1 MLSDKT
7 KRYLVG
13 YLSRCIGPSAK
24 GIGIMPR
31 VNDDTGQ
38 ESEDSKVNKVKE
50 GRLSDFFE
58 KYVYGSED
66 CRGNFRLSQSGQL
79 WVFNGRYYE
88 NAGDPE
94 ILRDIIKR
102 TLKEIGASTVYRQ
115 YSFETVYDKCMLGL
129 RYDAESAFAPNRNYL
144 VFGNGV
150 LDVRN
155 GLFRPFRICTAEEV
169 KEMGEEEAMLTELK
183 ENAWAKFVMTD
194 LYFDFDYD
202 RTATSPLWNTK
213 LLEII
218 PSPSMRDALQQFCG
232 MMLADRNE
240 IKFEY
245 AAFVIG
251 PGSNGKSVIASAIAN
266 TFGSEHFGKF
276 EPKQVLKANDSMFNM
291 AALEGMIA
299 NFTDDLS
306 KDDISGGMFKRFVSG
321 EEFPAR
327 HPYGRSVFK
336 VKAPL
341 MLCCCNDMPS
351 TTDDTYGHHRR
362 ILPILSTSFI
372 REEKDKDARLPA
384 KLATPENRQ
393 AIFNWIY
400 EGYRRVVENDG
411 QIILGAEVRN
421 EQIRIRDDSNSA
433 RRWIK
438 DMSFVAIPENEGRDY
453 EWKALKDWHGMYR
466 SYCTDNGDFK
476 PRTANGLAKLFRE
489 KGYQEKRKSD
499 GLWFLIRQDEER
511 CYRESIGVEVEKDFR
526 EAELATSKD
535 VERDIFDIDYNNNEP
550 LPF

>member
-1 MLSDKT
+1 MLSENT

-13 YLSRCIGPSAK
+13 YLSRCIGPSAR
-24 GIGIMPR
+24 GIGVMSR
-31 VNDDTGQ
+31 VDEATGR
-38 ESEDSKVNKVKE
+38 ESEDEKVNKVKE
-50 GRLSDFFE
+50 GKLSDFFE
-58 KYVYGSED
+58 RYVYGSED
-66 CRGNFRLSQSGQL
+66 CRGNFRFSRSGQL

-102 TLKEIGASTVYRQ
+102 SLSDIGASTVYRQ
-115 YSFETVYDKCMLGL
+115 YSFESIYDKCLLGL
-129 RYDAESAFAPNRNYL
+129 RYDAGSAFVPNRNYL
-144 VFGNGV
+144 VFSNGV
-150 LDVRN
+150 LDVRK
-155 GLFRPFRICTAEEV
+155 GLFRPFRICTPQEV
-169 KEMGEEEAMLTELK
+169 AEMGKEDAMMAELR
-183 ENAWAKFVMTD
+183 ENSWAKLVMTD

-202 RTATSPLWNTK
+202 MTASSPLWNTK
-213 LLEII
+213 LIEII

-232 MMLADRNE
+232 MMLANRDE

-245 AAFVIG
+245 AAFLIG

-291 AALEGMIA
+291 ASLEGMIA

-306 KDDISGGMFKRFVSG
+306 REDISGGMFKRFVSG

-327 HPYGRSVFK
+327 HPYGRNVFK

-341 MLCCCNDMPS
+341 MLCCCNEMPS

-372 REEKDKDARLPA
+372 REEKDKDVRLPA
-384 KLATPENRQ
+384 KLATPDNRQ

-400 EGYRRVVENDG
+400 DGYRRIVENDG
-411 QIILGAEVRN
+411 QIILGEDVKD
-421 EQIRIRDDSNSA
+421 EQKKIRDDSNSA
-433 RRWIK
+433 RRWIR
-438 DMSFVAIPENEGRDY
+438 DSCYVAIPESDGYNH
-453 EWKALKDWHGMYR
+453 EWKSLKEWHGLYKI
-466 SYCTDNGDFK
+466 YCNENGDFK

-489 KGYQEKRKSD
+489 KGFPEKRKSD
-499 GLWFLIRQDEER
+499 GLYFLLRVDEEKSF
-511 CYRESIGVEVEKDFR
+511 RESVGELESAADIKEKEQDKYEEKD
-526 EAELATSKD
+526 
-535 VERDIFDIDYNNNEP
+535 VFDLDYDDSP